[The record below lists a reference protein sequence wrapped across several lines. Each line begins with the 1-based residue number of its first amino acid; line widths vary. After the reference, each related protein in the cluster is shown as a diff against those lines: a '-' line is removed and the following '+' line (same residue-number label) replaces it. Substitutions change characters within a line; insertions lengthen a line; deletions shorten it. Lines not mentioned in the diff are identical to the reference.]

1 MQKSSVVLFVVLALV
16 AGGAIGF
23 VAPRYLGA
31 SAGPGT
37 QAAAEAPKPPVARPV
52 AVEVATVRRQPF
64 VRGVSAVG
72 SLRSD
77 ESVTLRPEVAGRIS
91 EIRFTE
97 GQRVQ
102 RGQVLI
108 KLDDSVPRAEFEQA
122 RANFSLAKSNFDRS
136 MELQQKGFISK
147 QARDEAD
154 NAMKVQQ
161 AAMVLAQVKLDKSEI
176 RAPFHGVIGLRS
188 VSVGDYVAV
197 GQDMVPIEAIDA
209 LKVDFRMPERY
220 LPQIRNGQALRIMV
234 DAVPDKMFNGSVYAI
249 SPLIDAGGRSVVMRA
264 QVRNTAAQLRPGMF
278 ARVELQMGGQSEAL
292 LVPEAALVPVGD
304 NQFVFRVEEGR
315 AVRVQI
321 EVGERR
327 DGLVEVIRGIED
339 QDIVVV
345 AGTQKIR
352 DGGAVTVAKP
362 TGTGPATARTD
373 AAPAERGRPAAPS
386 AGPRPAGTR
395 S

>member
-1 MQKSSVVLFVVLALV
+1 MQKSSVVLFVVIALV

-23 VAPRYLGA
+23 VAPRYLGP
-31 SAGPGT
+31 SAGTAP
-37 QAAAEAPKPPVARPV
+37 QAAADAPKPPVARPT
-52 AVEVATVRRQPF
+52 AVEVAVVRRQPF

-102 RGQVLI
+102 RGQVLV

-176 RAPFHGVIGLRS
+176 RAPFNGVIGLRS
-188 VSVGDYVAV
+188 VSVGDYVGV

-234 DAVPDKMFNGSVYAI
+234 DAVPDKIFTGSVYAI

-339 QDIVVV
+339 QDVVVV

-362 TGTGPATARTD
+362 
-373 AAPAERGRPAAPS
+373 
-386 AGPRPAGTR
+386 GPRPAGTR